1 MLKYKEIIDEMTL
14 EEKASLCSG
23 KTYWNTEDIKR
34 LKIPS
39 IMMADGPNGLRVQRG
54 KTDEMGV
61 HTSEIATCFPTEA
74 TVCNSWNPKLVYKM
88 GEALGKEALKEKISI
103 LLAPGVNIKRSPLC
117 GRNFEYFS
125 EDPFL
130 ASKMGIEYIKGVQSQ
145 GVGTCLK
152 HFATNN
158 QEARRKTINTVIDER
173 TLREI
178 YLYAFEMI
186 VKEAK
191 PWSVMSAYNKLNG
204 VYCTENEYLLG
215 ILKNEWKHDGIV
227 ITDWGAM
234 NNRVDSLRAGNEL
247 EMPTTDGKTDEHIVE
262 AVKNGTLA
270 EEILDKAVD
279 RLLTIIFKSID
290 NIKNDYVVDY
300 EKHNQLA
307 QDIAEE
313 AIVLLKNEDNILPIE
328 TNKKLLFIGDMVKT
342 PRFQGTGSA
351 ITNPEKVYNAYDI
364 LKDLNI
370 KFEYEQG
377 YERNSSAKD
386 RMLLKRA
393 CNKAKTSDIVI
404 IYAGLT
410 ENYEAEGM
418 DRNNID
424 IPKNQIKLIESIAK
438 VNKNVIVVLSSGSSI
453 SMPWNNSV
461 KAIVHG
467 YLGGQAGATAML
479 NILLGKANPSG
490 KLSESYPYRL
500 EDTPSYKNFPGS
512 ELNVEY
518 KEGIYV
524 GYRYYDKAKKDVLF
538 PFGYGLSYTEFE
550 YSNLQI
556 DYNEIDINDTSKIN
570 IRFKIKNIGNM
581 AGAEIAQVYV
591 SQENPVIFKA
601 EKELKGFEK
610 VYLEPNE
617 EKEVSIILDKRSFA
631 YYNVEQ
637 KDWAVEDGN
646 YDILIGKS
654 SRDIVLTGKIKIN
667 SDDENIKKRYS
678 ERYYTADVNNI
689 TDEEFEELL
698 GFKIPPRKKTSKEIT
713 INDTLEQSR
722 RTLIGGIIYNYQTK
736 VKMKRYF
743 RKQKT
748 SKATR
753 IMMNMQKPLRNFS
766 SRKNGKYNDDMVEG
780 FVKILN
786 GKVIKG
792 IKQINQGK
800 AKKMELI
807 KKKD

>member
-1 MLKYKEIIDEMTL
+1 MLKYKEIIDQMTL

-130 ASKMGIEYIKGVQSQ
+130 AGKMGIEYINGVQSQ

-158 QEARRKTINTVIDER
+158 QETRRKTINTVIDER

-191 PWSVMSAYNKLNG
+191 PLSVMSAYNKLNG

-215 ILKNEWKHDGIV
+215 ILKNEWKHEGIV

-279 RLLTIIFKSID
+279 RLLTVIFKSIE
-290 NIKNDYVVDY
+290 NIKDEYAVNY
-300 EKHNQLA
+300 EEHNKLA

-328 TNKKLLFIGDMVKT
+328 SNKKLLVIGDMAKT

-351 ITNPEKVYNAYDI
+351 ITNPEKVYNTYNV

-370 KFEYEQG
+370 EFEYEQG
-377 YERNSSAKD
+377 YGRTLSAKD

-393 CNKAKTSDIVI
+393 CDKAKTSDIVI

-418 DRNNID
+418 DRINID
-424 IPKNQIKLIESIAK
+424 IPKNQVKLIESVSK

-453 SMPWNNSV
+453 SMPWHNSV

-467 YLGGQAGATAML
+467 YLGGQAGATAMV

-524 GYRYYDKAKKDVLF
+524 GYRYYDKTKKDVLF

-550 YSNLQI
+550 YSNIQI
-556 DYNEIDINDTSKIN
+556 DNNEIDIDDDSKIN
-570 IRFKIKNIGNM
+570 IRFKIKNIGNR

-617 EKEVSIILDKRSFA
+617 EKEVNIILDKRSFA
-631 YYNVEQ
+631 YYNVEK
-637 KDWAVEDGN
+637 KDWAVESGKYN
-646 YDILIGKS
+646 ILIGKS
-654 SRDIVLTGKIKIN
+654 SRDIVLSEKIEIN

-678 ERYYTADVNNI
+678 EKYYTADVNNI

-736 VKMKRYF
+736 IKMKRYF
-743 RKQKT
+743 REQKT

-753 IMMNMQKPLRNFS
+753 IMMNMQKPLRNYCN
-766 SRKNGKYNDDMVEG
+766 RKNGKYNDDMVEG

-786 GKVIKG
+786 GKLIKG